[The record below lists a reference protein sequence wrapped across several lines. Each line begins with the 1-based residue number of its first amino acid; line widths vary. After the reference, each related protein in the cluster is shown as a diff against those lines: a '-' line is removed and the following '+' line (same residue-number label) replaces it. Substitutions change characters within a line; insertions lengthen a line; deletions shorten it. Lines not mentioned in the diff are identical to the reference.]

1 MKLSYSDLPSWAQW
15 LVVLAIIIAAIVA
28 IFGVAHSVW
37 PVIVRMVRNLDTLEK
52 LPDFMDRTTA
62 TLAAQDKQID
72 AVHHEVNF
80 NDGSS
85 AKDAIIR
92 LEADVARIIAHLN
105 IPAER
110 RRPKTQLLK
119 KETP

>member
-15 LVVLAIIIAAIVA
+15 LVVLAIVIAALVA
-28 IFGVAHSVW
+28 IFGVGRSVW
-37 PVIVRMVRNLDTLEK
+37 PIIVRMVRNLDTLEK
-52 LPDFMDRTTA
+52 LPDFMDRTDAALTA
-62 TLAAQDKQID
+62 QAKQVD
-72 AVHHEVNF
+72 EVHHEVNF

-92 LEADVARIIAHLN
+92 LETDVARIIAHLD
-105 IPAER
+105 IPAAPR
-110 RRPKTQLLK
+110 KRKPLLR